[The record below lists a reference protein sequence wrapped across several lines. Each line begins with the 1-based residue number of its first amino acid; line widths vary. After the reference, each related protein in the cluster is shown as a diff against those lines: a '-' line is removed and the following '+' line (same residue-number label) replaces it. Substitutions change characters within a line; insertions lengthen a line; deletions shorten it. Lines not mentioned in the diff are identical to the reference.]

1 MAYTR
6 DQALTTHK
14 DYQETINN
22 WEYYIRS
29 YNGGYDYMIGQYLNR
44 YNLELDNEFNQR
56 LANTTCDN
64 HCKNIIQ
71 IYSSFLFRVRPSR
84 DFASM
89 QDEASLESFL
99 KDADL
104 EGNNLNSVIKQAQNY
119 ASIYGHCFMILDK
132 PNVNTETQAQ
142 ELEQN
147 IRPYLSIVTPE
158 NVLDWNFERKV
169 NGKYEL
175 NYLKIREEVD
185 KDGGT
190 YMRVWYPD
198 RIDTVYMAEREEP
211 SLIDTV
217 PNMIGKIPA
226 VILYN
231 SKSHKRG
238 IGQSD
243 LTDIADLQKSI
254 YNEYSEMEQLIRLTN
269 HPSLVK
275 TPSVN
280 ASAGAGAVIEMPD
293 ELEPNLKP
301 YLLQPSGQNLQAI
314 MESINNKVNSI
325 NMIAHPGAV
334 RTQKT
339 GITSGVALQT
349 EFELLNARLSEK
361 ADHLQIA
368 EEQLFKLYA
377 MFQNVHFAGEIN
389 YPDSFNIRDYASD
402 LVYFQQAKSL
412 NIGSSTFSKEVD
424 KEIARAVIDDDSKL
438 NEIFE
443 EIDQATEVGQFTQDE
458 PAQEDQEVEQEQTT
472 RCCDIVEHF
481 KQHEY
486 IQVKDR
492 SMNFTSTLSYTG
504 YYNSF
509 VGIDLTVLE
518 TEVTTSIKGIYLTSS
533 DPVVNRLGE
542 YVMYNSDKPA

>member
-6 DQALTTHK
+6 DQAIAVHK
-14 DYQETINN
+14 DYQETVNN

-29 YNGGYDYMIGQYLNR
+29 YNGGYDYMVGQYLHR

-56 LANTTCDN
+56 LANTPCDN

-84 DFASM
+84 DFGSLA
-89 QDEASLESFL
+89 DEPTINNFL

-104 EGNNLNSVIKQAQNY
+104 EGNNLNAVIKQAQNY
-119 ASIYGHCFMILDK
+119 ASIYGHCFLILDK
-132 PNVNTETQAQ
+132 PNVTTNTRAE
-142 ELEQN
+142 ELDQD

-158 NVLDWNFERKV
+158 NVLDWNYERQL

-185 KDGGT
+185 KKGGT

-198 RIDTVYMAEREEP
+198 RIDTIYMAEREEP
-211 SLIDTV
+211 RVIDTV
-217 PNMIGKIPA
+217 DNMIGKIPA

-231 SKSHKRG
+231 AKSHKRG

-243 LTDIADLQKSI
+243 LTDIADLQKAI

-301 YLLQPSGQNLQAI
+301 YLLQPSGSSLQSI
-314 MESINNKVNSI
+314 MDSIKNKVESINR
-325 NMIAHPGAV
+325 IAHTGAI
-334 RTQKT
+334 RTTKT
-339 GITSGVALQT
+339 GISSGVALQT

-361 ADHLQIA
+361 ADNLQIS
-368 EEQLFKLYA
+368 EEQLFRLYA
-377 MFQNVHFAGEIN
+377 LFQNGVFDGEIN
-389 YPDSFNIRDYASD
+389 YPDSFNIRDYATD
-402 LVYFQQAKSL
+402 LMFYQQAKAINVQSPTL
-412 NIGSSTFSKEVD
+412 SKEID
-424 KEIARAVIDDDSKL
+424 KEIARAVVDDDEKL
-438 NEIFE
+438 NIIFN
-443 EIDQATEVGQFTQDE
+443 EIDIKTEVGEFTQDE
-458 PAQEDQEVEQEQTT
+458 VTEVDQEVAREQ
-472 RCCDIVEHF
+472 I
-481 KQHEY
+481 
-486 IQVKDR
+486 
-492 SMNFTSTLSYTG
+492 
-504 YYNSF
+504 
-509 VGIDLTVLE
+509 
-518 TEVTTSIKGIYLTSS
+518 
-533 DPVVNRLGE
+533 
-542 YVMYNSDKPA
+542 

>member
-6 DQALTTHK
+6 DQAIAVHK
-14 DYQETINN
+14 DYQETVNN

-29 YNGGYDYMIGQYLNR
+29 YNGGYDYMVGQYLHR

-56 LANTTCDN
+56 LANTPCDN

-84 DFASM
+84 DFGSLA
-89 QDEASLESFL
+89 DEPTINNFL

-104 EGNNLNSVIKQAQNY
+104 EGNSLNAVIKQAQNY
-119 ASIYGHCFMILDK
+119 ASIYGHCFLILDK
-132 PNVNTETQAQ
+132 PNVTTNTRAE
-142 ELEQN
+142 ELDQD

-158 NVLDWNFERKV
+158 NVFDWNYERQL

-185 KDGGT
+185 KKGGT

-198 RIDTVYMAEREEP
+198 RIDTIYMAEREEP
-211 SLIDTV
+211 RVIDTV
-217 PNMIGKIPA
+217 DNMIGKIPA

-231 SKSHKRG
+231 AKSHKRG

-301 YLLQPSGQNLQAI
+301 YLLQPSGSSLQSI
-314 MESINNKVNSI
+314 MDSINNKVESI
-325 NMIAHPGAV
+325 NRIAHTGAI
-334 RTQKT
+334 RTTKT
-339 GITSGVALQT
+339 GISSGVALQT

-361 ADHLQIA
+361 ADNLQIS
-368 EEQLFKLYA
+368 EEQLFRLYA
-377 MFQNVHFAGEIN
+377 LFQNGVFDGEIN
-389 YPDSFNIRDYASD
+389 YPDSFNIRDYATD
-402 LVYFQQAKSL
+402 LMFYQQAKAINVQSPTL
-412 NIGSSTFSKEVD
+412 SKEID
-424 KEIARAVIDDDSKL
+424 KEIARAVVDDDEKL
-438 NEIFE
+438 NLIFN
-443 EIDQATEVGQFTQDE
+443 EIDIKTEVGEFTQDE
-458 PAQEDQEVEQEQTT
+458 VTEVDQEVAREQ
-472 RCCDIVEHF
+472 I
-481 KQHEY
+481 
-486 IQVKDR
+486 
-492 SMNFTSTLSYTG
+492 
-504 YYNSF
+504 
-509 VGIDLTVLE
+509 
-518 TEVTTSIKGIYLTSS
+518 
-533 DPVVNRLGE
+533 
-542 YVMYNSDKPA
+542 